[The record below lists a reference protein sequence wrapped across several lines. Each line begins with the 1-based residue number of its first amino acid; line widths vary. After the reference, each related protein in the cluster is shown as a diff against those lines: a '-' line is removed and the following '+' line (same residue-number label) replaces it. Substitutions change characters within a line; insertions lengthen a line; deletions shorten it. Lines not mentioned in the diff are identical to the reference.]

1 MAKQKIYWDVIDD
14 IIASRPPKKSKQIDI
29 PTYYEQLEYEK
40 KGKRYVKDHKYY
52 QKYKVDGKTKTLH
65 WSSNKKT
72 IKQYLE
78 KQEEKQLQN
87 RLSKYP
93 AKPKSRKSYITEEI
107 KTNNGYTFYVKYG
120 KKRNRKYQ
128 IKKLIFHYGFTAF
141 HTVRIDEKT
150 YSDEEFISEGFQK

>member
-87 RLSKYP
+87 R
-93 AKPKSRKSYITEEI
+93 EI